1 MDTAAS
7 MIRTNPGPLYGAA
20 AAAAGVLALRRPMPP
35 RKIPFVDTVTARRRT
50 TTSWRVKNCNDPL
63 SQLEI
68 RTIHASVESAS
79 DALKSL
85 DQELSAAKRRVQS
98 LAAARDSTPAFIAA
112 ERALLSP
119 IHTLPPELL
128 AQIFMHHASLFPTHH
143 SCIAAMSVSQVCR
156 GWRRAAHATA
166 VLWSQFPLYY
176 CGPDHWITIPE
187 HQMVLYR
194 AWGTRCGALTF
205 DVELR
210 KGSAAMEKRA
220 SHEEFMARERDR
232 MPVLLA
238 ASRFSSGADKLAL
251 AKPQWRSLH
260 IQYGPTDSFFLG
272 SIPALHSLTIHIV
285 DAEKRKERCKVMD
298 SAPHLE
304 ELILRCL
311 PDASSERP
319 VFLPILPLEHL
330 KHCKMDNFPFTNGLQ
345 ILHEAKALETLLST
359 NVRTL
364 EINIWILSDG
374 ILCPLFHKLTA
385 PELRTLLVKWMYHED
400 EESDNPPEWDSATL
414 IALLM
419 RSAAS
424 LTSLTLLHADICED
438 ELIMLLKHTPLLVHF
453 SLSDRYAR
461 RHSGIK
467 QMLGPCLLQRLLPSA
482 PAASI
487 LPLVPKLE
495 ILQFRGGFD
504 GNDICDTDILHVFE
518 ARYTLPSDDPTE
530 YARLKEG
537 ALHLMRPAD
546 QQEGGQPSLAERA
559 RRLVAQGLDFA
570 FTTLQP
576 DPDEPWPEDDPDT
589 DGEESTSSE
598 S

>member
-1 MDTAAS
+1 M
-7 MIRTNPGPLYGAA
+7 G
-20 AAAAGVLALRRPMPP
+20 P

-68 RTIHASVESAS
+68 RTIQASVESAS

-85 DQELSAAKRRVQS
+85 DQELSAAKKKVQA
-98 LAAARDSTPAFIAA
+98 LAAARDSTRAFIAA

-119 IHTLPPELL
+119 IRTLPPELL
-128 AQIFMHHASLFPTHH
+128 AHIFMHHASLFPTHH
-143 SCIAAMSVSQVCR
+143 GCIVAAMSISQVCR

-166 VLWSQFPLYY
+166 VLWSRFPLYY

-194 AWGTRCGALTF
+194 AWGARCGALTF
-205 DVELR
+205 DIELR
-210 KGSAAMEKRA
+210 KGSAAMEERA

-232 MPVLLA
+232 LPVLLA
-238 ASRFSSGADKLAL
+238 APQFSSGADKLAL
-251 AKPQWRSLH
+251 PKPRWRSLD

-272 SIPALHSLTIHIV
+272 SIPTLHSLTVHIV
-285 DAEKRKERCKVMD
+285 DAERRKERYKPMD

-304 ELILRCL
+304 ELILRCS
-311 PDASSERP
+311 PDASSDRP

-330 KHCKMDNFPFTNGLQ
+330 KHCKMDSFPFTNGLQ
-345 ILHEAKALETLLST
+345 ILHEAKALETLQWTITYCDREPENQLPKVST
-359 NVRTL
+359 NLHTL
-364 EINIWILSDG
+364 DISIWILSEG
-374 ILCPLFHKLTA
+374 ILCPLFNKLTA
-385 PELRTLLVKWMYHED
+385 PELHTLQVKWMYHED
-400 EESDNPPEWDSATL
+400 EEDDNPPEWDSATL

-419 RSAAS
+419 RSVAS
-424 LTSLTLLHADICED
+424 LTSLTLLHADICEE
-438 ELIMLLKHTPLLVHF
+438 ELIVLLEHTPLLVHF
-453 SLSDRYAR
+453 SLSDRYVR
-461 RHSGIK
+461 RHNGIK

-482 PAASI
+482 PAAST

-495 ILQFRGGFD
+495 ILRFRGGFD
-504 GNDICDTDILHVFE
+504 GNDICDADILRVFE
-518 ARYTLPSDDPTE
+518 ARYMLPSNGPTK
-530 YARLKEG
+530 YGRLKGG

-546 QQEGGQPSLAERA
+546 QQQGGQPSLAERA
-559 RRLVAQGLDFA
+559 RRLAAQGLVFE

-576 DPDEPWPEDDPDT
+576 DPDEPWPADDIET
-589 DGEESTSSE
+589 DGESTSSE